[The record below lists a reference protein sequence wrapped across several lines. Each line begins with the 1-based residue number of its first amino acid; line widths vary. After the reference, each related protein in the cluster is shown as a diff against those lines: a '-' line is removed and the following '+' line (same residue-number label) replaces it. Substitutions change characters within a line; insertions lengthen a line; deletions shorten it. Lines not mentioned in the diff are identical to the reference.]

1 MNAEIAERLTSGST
15 PMPSGFDTAAVTA
28 ISAALTSMLA
38 DLFTLYVKTKNFH
51 WHVSGPHFRDYHL
64 LLDEQADQILA
75 TTDAMAERVRKIGGE
90 TLRSIGQIARL
101 QRIADS
107 DEQGVSAQRMLSELS
122 RDNSQLAVRLR
133 VVHTLCDDFGDVAS
147 ASLIENWIDEA
158 EHRVWFLY
166 EATRPEPGTY
176 SD

>member
-1 MNAEIAERLTSGST
+1 MKAQVSDLVMRGSVS
-15 PMPSGFDTAAVTA
+15 MPSGFDADAVTS
-28 ISAALTSMLA
+28 ISAALTSVLA

-64 LLDEQADQILA
+64 LLDEQGDQILA

-107 DEQGVSAQRMLSELS
+107 DEVGVSAQRMLSELCT
-122 RDNSQLAVRLR
+122 DNSQLAIRLR
-133 VVHTLCDDFGDVAS
+133 VVHSLCDDYGDVAT

-158 EHRVWFLY
+158 EHRIWFLF
-166 EATRPEPGTY
+166 EATRPDQVTSAG
-176 SD
+176 